1 MIFQPSYP
9 KIDNRSRHFFLYM
22 MALILGFYG
31 ISVGIN
37 TVSFSLFLHEM
48 GIPKSQIEKILLL
61 ELTGSIIIAPFF
73 PKIAEKY
80 GILKILIA
88 SLALRACAMFLFP
101 TFGNLMLNMIC
112 IFFIGVASFC
122 ALTSLWFWTCS
133 IVKKEF
139 KATGI
144 ALVSVAFMVGLAL
157 GVGTLFYK
165 ANKMPIDLFR
175 TSALFSFMLLIPIYF
190 IKESTPKLATNEHYA
205 APSKLIKYILIPIIC
220 MLAANYL
227 LLAYNN
233 FGLVYAIKS
242 NVPYNIAILIPIYM
256 LGGNILFTIAMAFI
270 LDKVK
275 SKQSFL
281 SIVLTAICILSV
293 STPFAINLTYAPM
306 VIFGL
311 LASLITLVMIY
322 SLSQVSAK
330 FRDHNL
336 LTSISI
342 LSVMHSI
349 GGYVGISATKASVS
363 YWGNQGLVIS
373 TAIVALFVLLY
384 VINSSSN
391 E

>member
-1 MIFQPSYP
+1 MIFQPEYH
-9 KIDNRSRHFFLYM
+9 KIDDRDQNFFLYM

-31 ISVGIN
+31 ISSGIN
-37 TVSFSLFLHEM
+37 TVSISLFLHEM

-73 PKIAEKY
+73 PKISEKY
-80 GILKILIA
+80 GIIKILIA
-88 SLALRACAMFLFP
+88 SLLIRAVTMFLFP
-101 TFGNLMLNMIC
+101 ILGNLMLNMIC
-112 IFFIGVASFC
+112 IFLCGAASFC
-122 ALTSLWFWTCS
+122 ALTSFWFWTCS
-133 IVKKEF
+133 IVKKKF

-144 ALVSVAFMVGLAL
+144 ALISVAFMVGLAL
-157 GVGTLFYK
+157 GIGTLFYK
-165 ANKMPIDLFR
+165 ANKMPLDLFR
-175 TSALFSFMLLIPIYF
+175 TSALFSVMLLAPIYF
-190 IKESTPKLATNEHYA
+190 IKESIPQLNVNEHYA
-205 APSKLIKYILIPIIC
+205 PPSKLIKYILIPIIS
-220 MLAANYL
+220 MLVANYL

-242 NVPYNIAILIPIYM
+242 NVPYNIALLITLYM
-256 LGGNILFTIAMAFI
+256 LGGNILFTIPMAFI
-270 LDKVK
+270 LDKIK

-281 SIVLTAICILSV
+281 SIILTAICILSV
-293 STPFAINLTYAPM
+293 SMPFTINLTYAPM
-306 VIFGL
+306 IIFGL
-311 LASLITLVMIY
+311 LSSLISLVMIY
-322 SLSQVSAK
+322 SISQVSAK

-336 LTSISI
+336 LASITI

-373 TAIVALFVLLY
+373 TAVVALFVLLY